1 MVINRRFNRN
11 VSHRQAFVLSSP
23 AHAAEALSFLRDQK
37 SKQKVAG
44 NSIPRSRL
52 PSDREIAHS
61 RGRRFCLM
69 NKRTKAGDI
78 KKQLPERFVPA
89 VAASILRSGPTGRKN
104 RAGLACFSSWVPRS
118 CGRMERP
125 IRSRFVF
132 VIRKPPCAGRMTRR
146 RGLTIGCRDRGFCLR
161 CL

>member
-1 MVINRRFNRN
+1 MYVCRRR
-11 VSHRQAFVLSSP
+11 AFVFSSP

>member
-37 SKQKVAG
+37 SKQKSRRECDSPLPTPVGPG
-44 NSIPRSRL
+44 NRIFP
-52 PSDREIAHS
+52 
-61 RGRRFCLM
+61 GRRFCLM
-69 NKRTKAGDI
+69 NKQTKTGDI

-89 VAASILRSGPTGRKN
+89 VAASILRSGPTGKKN
-104 RAGLACFSSWVPRS
+104 RAGLACFSSWVPRP

-132 VIRKPPCAGRMTRR
+132 VIRKPSCAGRMTRR